1 MPIAISASMQI
12 PALYFDGK
20 TSRAYRVTL
29 SVEGGMAVI
38 SGDAE
43 RSCAIAE
50 LRVSE
55 RVRNTSRKV
64 TFPDD
69 AYLEIHDTR
78 AFDTLLAATGHQ
90 DSIVVRAQQS
100 WRGAL
105 LAFAATVLV
114 LALGYSYGLPLAAEA
129 IAKALPE
136 KVERS
141 ISSGMLEFLDKR
153 ILAPSQLPLARQT
166 EIAAHFKQL
175 LPPREGAPNYQL
187 VFRKSNIGPNAF
199 ALPSG
204 QIILTDELV
213 KLLDNDEQIMG
224 VLAHELGHL
233 HERHL
238 MRRIV
243 QSSAIGAVATVIFG
257 DVSAII
263 ANIPTLMLDMKYSRD
278 AEREADDYA
287 IAMMK
292 ANGISLSQLAR
303 GFEKMQT
310 QEQEPS
316 PYLSSH
322 PSTTERIAHI
332 RDAR

>member
-1 MPIAISASMQI
+1 MAI

-20 TSRAYRVTL
+20 TSRAHRVTL
-29 SVEGGMAVI
+29 SVEDGVASI
-38 SGDAE
+38 AGDAE
-43 RSCAIAE
+43 RSCPIGA

-55 RVRNTSRKV
+55 RARNVSRKV

-69 AYLEIHDTR
+69 AYLEIRDAQ
-78 AFDTLLAATGHQ
+78 AFDALLADTGYR
-90 DSIVVRAQQS
+90 DSAVVRMQQS

-105 LAFAATVLV
+105 IAFAATVAV
-114 LALGYSYGLPLAAEA
+114 LTLGYLYGLPVMAEA
-129 IAKALPE
+129 IAKALPH

-141 ISSGMLEFLDKR
+141 IGSGMLDFLDRR
-153 ILAPSQLPLARQT
+153 ILSPTALPAARQAA
-166 EIAAHFKQL
+166 IVAHFKRL
-175 LPPREGAPNYQL
+175 AAPREDAPDYTI
-187 VFRKSNIGPNAF
+187 VFRKSRIGPNAF

-204 QIILTDELV
+204 QIVLTDELV
-213 KLLDNDEQIMG
+213 KLMDNDEQVIG

-243 QSSAIGAVATVIFG
+243 QSSAVGAVATVLFG
-257 DVSAII
+257 DASAIV

-292 ANGISLSQLAR
+292 ANGIPLTQMIR
-303 GFEKMQT
+303 GFEKLKIAAG
-310 QEQEPS
+310 EKDNPAS
-316 PYLSSH
+316 SYLSTH
-322 PSTTERIAHI
+322 PSTTERIAHMN
-332 RDAR
+332 RAQQE